1 MDNACFFMHD
11 IAFKI
16 MYDVCMINRGKIMHG
31 VAEYKHAWIM
41 DWLCYGF
48 HARFF
53 IDKIYVVNAYLFMKD
68 ISLKVIA

>member
-1 MDNACFFMHD
+1 
-11 IAFKI
+11 
-16 MYDVCMINRGKIMHG
+16 MHG
-31 VAEYKHAWIM
+31 AAEYKHAWIM

-48 HARFF
+48 HVRFF